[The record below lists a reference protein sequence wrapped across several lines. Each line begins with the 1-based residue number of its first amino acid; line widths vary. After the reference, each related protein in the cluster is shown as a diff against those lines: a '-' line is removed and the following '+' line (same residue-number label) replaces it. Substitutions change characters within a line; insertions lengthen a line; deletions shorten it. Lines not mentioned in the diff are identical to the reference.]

1 MVRAKTAKTRSSG
14 DSKKKGH
21 APAHKRSEM
30 AEMVQ
35 RILARYGRYAVP
47 IRELR
52 KDVDRE
58 MGDKTLTEELDL
70 MREGR

>member
-1 MVRAKTAKTRSSG
+1 
-14 DSKKKGH
+14 
-21 APAHKRSEM
+21 M
-30 AEMVQ
+30 AEMVE
-35 RILARYGRYAVP
+35 RLLARYGRYAVP

-58 MGDKTLTEELDL
+58 MGSKTFTEELDL

>member
-1 MVRAKTAKTRSSG
+1 
-14 DSKKKGH
+14 
-21 APAHKRSEM
+21 M
-30 AEMVQ
+30 AEMVE

-58 MGDKTLTEELDL
+58 MGTKTLTEELNL

>member
-14 DSKKKGH
+14 NAKKKGH
-21 APAHKRSEM
+21 APADKRSEM
-30 AEMVQ
+30 AEMIQ
-35 RILARYGRYAVP
+35 RILAPYRRYAVP
-47 IRELR
+47 IPELR

-58 MGDKTLTEELDL
+58 MGAKTLTEELDL